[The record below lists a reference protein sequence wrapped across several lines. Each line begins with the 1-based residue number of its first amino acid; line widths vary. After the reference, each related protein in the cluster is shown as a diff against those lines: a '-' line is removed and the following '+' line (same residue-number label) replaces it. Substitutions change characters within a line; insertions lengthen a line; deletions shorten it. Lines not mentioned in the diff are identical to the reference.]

1 MGKDT
6 EYPSAANAD
15 TVETT
20 RVPRVHSVVDEPG
33 AVQMKKKSKVGR
45 FFGYFVPDDI
55 ESVGSYIFHEVLTPL
70 IRSAIIGT
78 VEELVYHDGQ
88 RGGRARSFTGT
99 ASYENYGRYANRG
112 RNYRYWGSSDYS
124 RYDRPSYSKE
134 ESKPNVF
141 LFKDFGQNARKKAE
155 EAAMEMEA
163 CLNKYHIVRVLDYD
177 DIVRIPGEPN
187 DHRWGWTDLDGM
199 DVRRLRDGSGYELV
213 LPKPMPID

>member
-6 EYPSAANAD
+6 EYPSAANVDKTEQA
-15 TVETT
+15 
-20 RVPRVHSVVDEPG
+20 RVPRVRSVVDEPN
-33 AVQMKKKSKVGR
+33 AVQMKKKSKIGR

-55 ESVGSYIFHEVLTPL
+55 ENVGSYIFHEVLTPL

-88 RGGRARSFTGT
+88 RGGRGRSFTGT

-112 RNYRYWGSSDYS
+112 RNYRYWNGGDYN
-124 RYDRPSYSKE
+124 RYDRPSYNRE

-163 CLNKYHIVRVLDYD
+163 CLNKYNIVRVLDYD
-177 DIVRIPGEPN
+177 DIVKIEGEPN
-187 DHRWGWTDLDGM
+187 DHRWGWTDLHGM